1 MIKYKYL
8 LIVFLLNFFLKS
20 AYSQSC
26 TTNSNNTGSCTGPL
40 NVTSTGSTVTNSGT
54 ITTITTGSSYAIGI
68 SDNSIS
74 GGNTILNTN
83 LISVTSV
90 YVSYGI
96 NNSSTN
102 EQVTN
107 SGTINVV
114 GVNSSFAYT
123 SGKAN
128 NTFTNTSTGTITVT
142 SGVAYGIY
150 GYSGSSNLTVANAGT
165 ISSITAIG
173 GYSAPAIVSNGS
185 NLLLT
190 NSGTISATSAGS
202 NGATGITSSGS
213 GAIITNA
220 NTGVISATST
230 TNTGNATGYG
240 INNTGS
246 NLTFSNS
253 GTLSGTSQYLYGY
266 AFNNN
271 GSNLTFSNSSTGTV
285 SGTSTTSTGV
295 GFRDRIGGAIIE
307 NSGTISGTS
316 TSGAGYGLYITGNN
330 SAITN
335 TSTGTITGSTAGIF
349 NSGTGVTIN
358 NSGTITKINN
368 SSSSLSLTGKLPQ
381 YYNIIIDSN
390 SSYGKLSSTSPS
402 ESLIFGI
409 NSGSVVSTG
418 TTYQD
423 VLIGVSASNLSSL
436 TGTYGAYNWTLASDG
451 TNYDLTVVASRLAY
465 NEIVTTSKLV
475 NTATQLEAIRTNG
488 NKNTL
493 TNTLDNLSAAQLESA
508 VKKIQGSS
516 IVKTSAQSVQAQSS
530 FKTALSTVTSPGS
543 SSSMTNV
550 TKTNQGNLTFADLQT
565 NNLYAKIQP
574 ANYSDDSAFFD
585 YKNNQVPVNALEFFK
600 SNRNLNLVEKDDLK
614 DGGFFLRTFG
624 SITNYAAI
632 NSNDNSYGSDSYG
645 LFGGFQH
652 KIDENLYQGYSL
664 GFSKSK
670 LTLDAGEGNTKTNTI
685 HANVY
690 RKLDEK
696 EYGATVSLGGY
707 VSFIDNVRN
716 ISETSEI
723 LKSSPT
729 NGGLDFSLQYV
740 KKMELLGLNFYPS
753 ASLTTTYGI
762 VKNYKETGGFGSAL
776 EIKSHNVLAIKP
788 EIGFT
793 LENNFVQTDKIVE
806 VANFS
811 LFANRQQYL
820 DGHTNTSSIIDENSW
835 SASTLPKT
843 KDDFLTAGIGYVA
856 KNIDE
861 KSDLNFNF
869 FYTQSTNNSLNS
881 SLFSVSYNKTF

>member
-1 MIKYKYL
+1 MIKYRYL
-8 LIVFLLNFFLKS
+8 LILFLLNLFIKS

-26 TTNSNNTGSCTGPL
+26 TANSNNTGSCAGPL
-40 NVTSTGSTVTNSGT
+40 NVTSAFTGSTITNSGT
-54 ITTITTGSSYAIGI
+54 ITTITTGSSSAIGI
-68 SDNSIS
+68 SDSS
-74 GGNTILNTN
+74 TLGGNTILNTN
-83 LISVTSV
+83 LISVTSA

-96 NNSSTN
+96 LNLSTN

-107 SGTINVV
+107 SGTINVE
-114 GVNSSFAYT
+114 GVNSSFAYA
-123 SGKAN
+123 SSKAN

-165 ISSITAIG
+165 INSITGVG

-185 NLLLT
+185 NFVLT
-190 NSGTISATSAGS
+190 NSGTITATSEGS
-202 NGATGITSSGS
+202 NRAVGITSGGS
-213 GAIITNA
+213 GAIITNT
-220 NTGVISATST
+220 NTGVISATSQ
-230 TNTGNATGYG
+230 NYWGYA
-240 INNTGS
+240 IDNSGS

-253 GTLSGTSQYLYGY
+253 GTLSGTS
-266 AFNNN
+266 
-271 GSNLTFSNSSTGTV
+271 TSSF
-285 SGTSTTSTGV
+285 GV
-295 GFRDRIGGAIIE
+295 GFRDRTGATIT
-307 NSGTISGTS
+307 NSGTIRGTS
-316 TSGAGYGLYITGNN
+316 TSGEGYGLYLTGNN
-330 SAITN
+330 ATITN
-335 TSTGTITGSTAGIF
+335 SGTITGSTAGIY
-349 NSGTGVTIN
+349 NSGNNVAIT

-368 SSSSLSLTGKLPQ
+368 SSSSLSFTGKLPQ

-390 SSYGKLSSTSPS
+390 SSYGKLSSTTPS

-423 VLIGVSASNLSSL
+423 VLTGVSASNLSSL

-475 NTATQLEAIRTNG
+475 NTATQLEAIRTKG
-488 NKNTL
+488 TKTTL

-508 VKKIQGSS
+508 VKKIQGTTT
-516 IVKTSAQSVQAQSS
+516 VKAAAQSVQAQSS
-530 FKTALSTVTSPGS
+530 FKAALSTVTSPGS
-543 SSSMTNV
+543 TSSMTNV

-574 ANYSDDSAFFD
+574 ANYSDDSTSFD
-585 YKNNQVPVNALEFFK
+585 YKNNQAPVNALEFFK

-614 DGGFFLRTFG
+614 ESGFFLRTFG
-624 SITNYAAI
+624 SVTNYAAL

-690 RKLDEK
+690 RKMDEK
-696 EYGATVSLGGY
+696 EYGATASLGGY
-707 VSFIDNVRN
+707 VSFVDNVRN

-729 NGGLDFSLQYV
+729 NGGVDFSVQYV

-753 ASLTTTYGI
+753 ASLTATYGI
-762 VKNYKETGGFGSAL
+762 VKNYKETGGSGSAL

-806 VANFS
+806 GANFS

-881 SLFSVSYNKTF
+881 SLFSISYNKTF

>member
-1 MIKYKYL
+1 MIKFRYL
-8 LIVFLLNFFLKS
+8 LIVFLFNFFLKS

-26 TTNSNNTGSCTGPL
+26 TANSNNTGSCTGPL
-40 NVTSTGSTVTNSGT
+40 NVTSAFTGSTITNSGT

-68 SDNSIS
+68 SDSS
-74 GGNTILNTN
+74 TLGGNTILNTN
-83 LISVTSV
+83 LISVTSEL
-90 YVSYGI
+90 VSFGI

-114 GVNSSFAYT
+114 GVNSSFAYA
-123 SGKAN
+123 SSKAN

-165 ISSITAIG
+165 ISSITGVG
-173 GYSAPAIVSNGS
+173 GYSAPAIVSNDS
-185 NLLLT
+185 NFVLT
-190 NSGTISATSAGS
+190 NSGTITATSAGS
-202 NGATGITSSGS
+202 NRAVGITSGGS

-220 NTGVISATST
+220 NTGVISATSQ
-230 TNTGNATGYG
+230 NYWGYA
-240 INNTGS
+240 IDNSGS

-253 GTLSGTSQYLYGY
+253 GTLSGTS
-266 AFNNN
+266 
-271 GSNLTFSNSSTGTV
+271 TSSFGT
-285 SGTSTTSTGV
+285 
-295 GFRDRIGGAIIE
+295 GFRDRTGATIT

-316 TSGAGYGLYITGNN
+316 TSGQGYGLYLTGNN
-330 SAITN
+330 ATITN
-335 TSTGTITGSTAGIF
+335 SSTGTITGSTGGIY
-349 NSGTGVTIN
+349 NSGNNVAIT

-368 SSSSLSLTGKLPQ
+368 SSSSLSFTGKLPQ

-390 SSYGKLSSTSPS
+390 SSYGKLSSTNPS

-423 VLIGVSASNLSSL
+423 VLTGVSASNLSSL

-451 TNYDLTVVASRLAY
+451 INYDLTVVASRLAY

-475 NTATQLEAIRTNG
+475 NTATQLEAIRTKG
-488 NKNTL
+488 TKTTL

-508 VKKIQGSS
+508 VKKIQGTS
-516 IVKTSAQSVQAQSS
+516 IVKTSAQPVQAQSN

-543 SSSMTNV
+543 SSSMTKL
-550 TKTNQGNLTFADLQT
+550 TKTNQGNLTFADLQK

-574 ANYSDDSAFFD
+574 ANYSDDSNFFD
-585 YKNNQVPVNALEFFK
+585 YKNNQAPVNALEFFK
-600 SNRNLNLVEKDDLK
+600 SNRNVNLVEKDDLK
-614 DGGFFLRTFG
+614 ESGFFLRTFG
-624 SITNYAAI
+624 SVTNYAAL
-632 NSNDNSYGSDSYG
+632 NSDDNSYGSDSYG
-645 LFGGFQH
+645 LLGGFQH

-690 RKLDEK
+690 RKMDEK
-696 EYGATVSLGGY
+696 EYGATASLGGY

-716 ISETSEI
+716 ISETNEI

-729 NGGLDFSLQYV
+729 NGGVDFSLQYV

-762 VKNYKETGGFGSAL
+762 VKNYKETGGSGSAL

-793 LENNFVQTDKIVE
+793 LENNFVQTDKITE
-806 VANFS
+806 GANFS

-820 DGHTNTSSIIDENSW
+820 DGHTNTSSMIGENSW

-881 SLFSVSYNKTF
+881 SLFSISYNKTF